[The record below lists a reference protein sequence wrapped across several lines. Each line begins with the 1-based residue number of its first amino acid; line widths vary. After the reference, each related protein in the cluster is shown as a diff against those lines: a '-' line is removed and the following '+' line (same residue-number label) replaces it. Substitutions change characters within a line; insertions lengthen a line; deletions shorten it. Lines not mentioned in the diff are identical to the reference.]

1 MDGELLVQGQV
12 LEGELAVAA
21 AEEREEQGQVLEGE
35 LTVAA
40 DEERQES
47 KQVEQHGN
55 HRARSSPYPS
65 RQFKHLVAGR
75 SIGEGQATIG
85 ST

>member
-1 MDGELLVQGQV
+1 M
-12 LEGELAVAA
+12 
-21 AEEREEQGQVLEGE
+21 
-35 LTVAA
+35 VAA

-75 SIGEGQATIG
+75 SIGEGQPPAHHFGEGQVRSTVKATDIEPAQLPG
-85 ST
+85 